1 MAFIKYLLVRVL
13 KRGEGELVPL
23 GAAQV
28 QPLRVAAV
36 AMGRLTITNP
46 GSIAMKSLPL
56 LAVVL
61 VASLGACS
69 IKEERVVQQ
78 PAPAATVV
86 ATPAAPGTGV
96 YTDPAPATAT
106 TTVYT
111 R

>member
-1 MAFIKYLLVRVL
+1 MNY
-13 KRGEGELVPL
+13 
-23 GAAQV
+23 
-28 QPLRVAAV
+28 
-36 AMGRLTITNP
+36 
-46 GSIAMKSLPL
+46 LPL

-61 VASLGACS
+61 VGSLGACS
-69 IKEERVVQQ
+69 IKETRTVQQ

-86 ATPAAPGTGV
+86 ATPAAPGTVV

>member
-1 MAFIKYLLVRVL
+1 MQPPLIAVVALGHSIQQGSLAMKYLPIV
-13 KRGEGELVPL
+13 
-23 GAAQV
+23 
-28 QPLRVAAV
+28 AV
-36 AMGRLTITNP
+36 A
-46 GSIAMKSLPL
+46 
-56 LAVVL
+56 L

-69 IKEERVVQQ
+69 IKEERTVQQ

-86 ATPAAPGTGV
+86 ATPVAPGTVV

>member
-1 MAFIKYLLVRVL
+1 
-13 KRGEGELVPL
+13 
-23 GAAQV
+23 
-28 QPLRVAAV
+28 
-36 AMGRLTITNP
+36 
-46 GSIAMKSLPL
+46 MKSLPIV
-56 LAVVL
+56 AVAL

-78 PAPAATVV
+78 PAPASTVV
-86 ATPAAPGTGV
+86 ATPATPGTVV